1 MEKEVIKVIGGLG
14 QREQRHGM
22 GFSCFFDSKSHLE
35 SRFRSSESVIKR
47 AIRRAGADTNER
59 GLEAT
64 RVVGCL
70 CASSHPQETALT
82 MCAIKG
88 RVDKIDSQSM

>member
-22 GFSCFFDSKSHLE
+22 GFSCFFDYKAHLE
-35 SRFRSSESVIKR
+35 SRFRSSESVTQR
-47 AIRRAGADTNER
+47 AIRRAGADKR
-59 GLEAT
+59 ALEAT

-70 CASSHPQETALT
+70 WASSHPQEPALA
-82 MCAIKG
+82 MCAI
-88 RVDKIDSQSM
+88 